1 VCQIQSNSINNRTYT
16 KYSVTSTKF
25 IGSITS
31 FADHLLAPTDV
42 LTDFLSQTPSALQD
56 MIKQA
61 KGIIGVIPER
71 WEEAHTIKHCALSL
85 VGEPIMYPHIN
96 EFCQGLHKNQISS
109 FLVTNAQFPGK
120 IAALDPVTQ
129 LYVSIDAATKD
140 TLKAVDRPLFKDFWE
155 RFLGSLDALRD
166 KGQRTVYRL
175 TLVNG
180 WNMKEVDE
188 YVKLIGQGQ
197 PDLIEIKAVTYS
209 GKSDASNLTIQNSPW
224 HKVCVHAN
232 NARLSSSTAH
242 FSYESSTTE
251 KTDINEA
258 MMHNMP
264 NVRRDLRTTR
274 LRRRPSKW
282 M

>member
-1 VCQIQSNSINNRTYT
+1 
-16 KYSVTSTKF
+16 
-25 IGSITS
+25 
-31 FADHLLAPTDV
+31 
-42 LTDFLSQTPSALQD
+42 

-96 EFCQGLHKNQISS
+96 EFCQGLHRHQISS

-129 LYVSIDAATKD
+129 LYVSIDAATKE

-155 RFLGSLDALRD
+155 RFLNSLDALRE

-188 YVKLIGQGQ
+188 YVKLIGRGQ
-197 PDLIEIKAVTYS
+197 PALIEIKAVTYS

-224 HKVCVHAN
+224 HTVRDSVCMYMRHV
-232 NARLSSSTAH
+232 LS
-242 FSYESSTTE
+242 FESSQRHSE
-251 KTDINEA
+251 SECERVSD
-258 MMHNMP
+258 HN
-264 NVRRDLRTTR
+264 
-274 LRRRPSKW
+274 
-282 M
+282 